1 MSQAA
6 EVTSVVTPA
15 TSVGK
20 GADDH
25 SSVLIVCAIGLV
37 LSLVALLL
45 SPEWVFQADGAL
57 PLHLP

>member
-1 MSQAA
+1 MSQTA
-6 EVTSVVTPA
+6 EVTSVVTPT

-45 SPEWVFQADGAL
+45 SPEWVFQAEGAL

>member
-1 MSQAA
+1 MSQTVEMTSASA
-6 EVTSVVTPA
+6 EASID
-15 TSVGK
+15 K
-20 GADDH
+20 DADDH

-45 SPEWVFQADGAL
+45 SPEWVFQAEGAL